1 MIEMMI
7 TKRLLPIRILRKC
20 LVILVVGLLL
30 LPAYA
35 AAISLT
41 VNEIIFSSEG
51 GTNFLM
57 LSGSVEADI
66 SDGSNVLTITLKN
79 TSQDASSEDASQ
91 LLSGL
96 GFTLPTGFLI
106 DTSGPGSVKMN
117 GSTAHN
123 FVKPAD
129 NDVSGEWGYD
139 NGPLKGGW
147 DAAFSAINTGV
158 STRVSSSDLPFSNN
172 VIAPPA
178 TLNGPEFGLWSK
190 SYSANPGG
198 LNAIEDKVII
208 KLNLDTIVVDSSSF
222 LNDLA
227 SGSTVLMFGSP
238 DSSTIPEPSTMLLFG
253 TGLLGLIG
261 YARWRKYLTQ

>member
-1 MIEMMI
+1 
-7 TKRLLPIRILRKC
+7 

-30 LPAYA
+30 SPAYA
-35 AAISLT
+35 VAINLT
-41 VNEIIFSSEG
+41 PDEIIYSSEG
-51 GTNFLM
+51 GTDFTM

-66 SDGSNVLTITLKN
+66 SDGSNILTITLKN

-96 GFTLPTGFLI
+96 GITLGSGF
-106 DTSGPGSVKMN
+106 DVVSGSVTMN

-123 FVKPAD
+123 FVQPSD

-139 NGPLKGGW
+139 NLPLNGGW
-147 DAAFSAINTGV
+147 DAAFSDIDTGV
-158 STRVSSSDLPFSNN
+158 SSRVSSSDSPFSNN

-190 SYSANPGG
+190 SYSTNPGG
-198 LNAIEDKVII
+198 LNAIEDTVIFQ
-208 KLNLDTIVVDSSSF
+208 LTLSANVVDSAGF
-222 LNDLA
+222 LNTLE

-238 DSSTIPEPSTMLLFG
+238 DSSTVPEPSTMLLFG
-253 TGLLGLIG
+253 TGLAGLV
-261 YARWRKYLTQ
+261 AWRWKKVKQI